1 MCRLSHA
8 FMVLV
13 VLSVSLIAH
22 AQPEKKL
29 KIELVGDSTQTDV
42 VGYGR
47 GFCAN
52 LTSEVECLNEAAR
65 GSSSKSYREQG
76 LWDKALALHPDYMLI
91 QFGHSDLEAKEH
103 PERQVSVAQYEENLR
118 TFVDQARAARIV
130 PVLVTPLSLRLYG
143 TDGKVHSDLGTY
155 AVVVAKVALEKHVP
169 LVDLH
174 AQSIAYLDNLT
185 EVKADGLGLTKKDTD
200 GKTVSDRTHLNWQ
213 GSFTFGRM
221 VAVGMAQA
229 VANLS
234 QYVRPMPAELPAEGV
249 RAMKFFEGAPI
260 TIVLVGD
267 STVAT
272 EGGWGPGFCAVMT
285 PQVTCIDDALNG
297 RSSKSFIDEGAW
309 KKALG
314 DHGDYYLIQFGH
326 NDQPGKGPERETD
339 PETTFPANLRRYV
352 ADVRATGAVPVLV
365 TSLSRRNYKNG
376 MLVQDL
382 KAYAAATRLVAQEDG
397 VALVDL
403 NALSTQVLVKM
414 TQEQAD
420 GFDAATHTDAQ
431 AEAAASGNKA
441 PLDRTHLNPGAQ
453 RFFGRMV
460 AGDLVRSLPE
470 LGPDVVGAATPG
482 H

>member
-1 MCRLSHA
+1 MC
-8 FMVLV
+8 
-13 VLSVSLIAH
+13 
-22 AQPEKKL
+22 
-29 KIELVGDSTQTDV
+29 
-42 VGYGR
+42 
-47 GFCAN
+47 
-52 LTSEVECLNEAAR
+52 
-65 GSSSKSYREQG
+65 
-76 LWDKALALHPDYMLI
+76 
-91 QFGHSDLEAKEH
+91 
-103 PERQVSVAQYEENLR
+103 
-118 TFVDQARAARIV
+118 
-130 PVLVTPLSLRLYG
+130 
-143 TDGKVHSDLGTY
+143 
-155 AVVVAKVALEKHVP
+155 P

-174 AQSIAYLDNLT
+174 AQSFTYLENLT
-185 EVKADGLGLTKKDTD
+185 EAKADGLGLTKKDMD
-200 GKTVSDRTHLNWQ
+200 GKTIPDHSHLNWQ

-234 QYVRPMPAELPAEGV
+234 QYVRPTPAELPAEGV
-249 RAMKFFEGAPI
+249 RAMKTLEGAPI

-272 EGGWGPGFCAVMT
+272 EGGWGPGFCAVMV

-297 RSSKSFIDEGAW
+297 RSSKSFLDEGAW

-326 NDQPGKGPERETD
+326 NDQPGKGPARETD

-352 ADVRATGAVPVLV
+352 ADVRATGAVPVLLS
-365 TSLSRRNYKNG
+365 SLSRRNYKNG
-376 MLVQDL
+376 VLVQDL
-382 KAYAAATRLVAQEDG
+382 KTYAAATRRVAQEEN

-420 GFDAATHTDAQ
+420 GFDAASHADAQ

-453 RFFGRMV
+453 KFFGRMV
-460 AGDLVRSLPE
+460 ADDLVRSLPE
-470 LGPDVVGAATPG
+470 LGPDVIGVPTPG